1 MTDFW
6 SKRQVRTRLGF
17 RTDAELA
24 RFFGISRSAVSQWP
38 GISRFLRYVNT
49 SCISDTPTCPCNSGN
64 TARTGV
70 SYAAFCRMQHR
81 MGHLQSMLSNIES
94 SMGTGLTIDDA

>member
-1 MTDFW
+1 VDCEEALSQESVWLTEGPTVTEFW

-38 GISRFLRYVNT
+38 RDFPIPALRQY
-49 SCISDTPTCPCNSGN
+49 ILHQRYPHLFPTTEASAG
-64 TARTGV
+64 
-70 SYAAFCRMQHR
+70 
-81 MGHLQSMLSNIES
+81 ES
-94 SMGTGLTIDDA
+94 I

>member
-1 MTDFW
+1 MDCEEALPQESVWLTEGPTVTEFW

-38 GISRFLRYVNT
+38 RDFPIPPLRQYILHQRYPNLF
-49 SCISDTPTCPCNSGN
+49 PT
-64 TARTGV
+64 TEAR
-70 SYAAFCRMQHR
+70 AD
-81 MGHLQSMLSNIES
+81 ES
-94 SMGTGLTIDDA
+94 I

>member
-1 MTDFW
+1 MTGFW

-38 GISRFLRYVNT
+38 RDLPIPALRQYILHQCYPALFPAAEA
-49 SCISDTPTCPCNSGN
+49 SERNSG
-64 TARTGV
+64 
-70 SYAAFCRMQHR
+70 
-81 MGHLQSMLSNIES
+81 
-94 SMGTGLTIDDA
+94 